1 MDKRYISPQQ
11 LLKDAY
17 ALGVQVVERGFV
29 PNYLIGIW
37 RGGTPVAIAMHEL
50 MDVLGIATDHFAIR
64 TQSYEGIGQRANTI
78 SVDGLGYLRTRAAAG
93 DAVLL
98 VDDVYDTGLSVQQ
111 VVTELKQLYADKA
124 VDIRVATPYFKPK
137 NNRTACEPDFFLE
150 TTDRWL
156 VFPHEIEG
164 LTLDEIRTHKPELE
178 AAMPLL
184 TGRLEGNS
192 P

>member
-17 ALGVQVVERGFV
+17 ALSVQVLERGFI
-29 PNYLIGIW
+29 PDYLIGIW

-64 TQSYEGIGQRANTI
+64 THSYLGMGQRSDTI
-78 SVDGLGYLRTRAAAG
+78 RVDGLGYLQSRAAAG

-111 VVTELKQLYADKA
+111 VVTELKQLYADKV

-137 NNRTACEPDFFLE
+137 NNRTEREPDFFLE

-164 LTLDEIRTHKPELE
+164 LTIDEIRANKPELE
-178 AAMPLL
+178 TAMTLL
-184 TGRLEGNS
+184 TARLES
-192 P
+192 DSQ